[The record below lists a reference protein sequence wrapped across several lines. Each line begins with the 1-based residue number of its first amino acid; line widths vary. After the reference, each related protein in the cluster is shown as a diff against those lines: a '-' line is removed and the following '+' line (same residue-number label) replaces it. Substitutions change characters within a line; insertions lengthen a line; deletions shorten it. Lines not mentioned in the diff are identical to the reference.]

1 MYNIVSPALKAA
13 TKPGTSESGTPKAD
27 LARYT
32 GIYESGFAGETAIV
46 EWEDGL
52 AALSLPTMDPVKG
65 LTKLKKVGE
74 NTFRRVRKSE
84 ALGETI
90 VFELG
95 SEGQAVRLLWNS
107 NQFRRVR

>member
-1 MYNIVSPALKAA
+1 LRDGGASRTTGSPTCDLEEPAA
-13 TKPGTSESGTPKAD
+13 ADAGQPKPD

-74 NTFRRVRKSE
+74 NTFRRVRNDE
-84 ALGETI
+84 A
-90 VFELG
+90 
-95 SEGQAVRLLWNS
+95 
-107 NQFRRVR
+107 